1 MDRIGDVARNRYHTS
16 SGLLDP
22 VRRFLRLA
30 IFAEIGRQYVRPLP
44 RKGDRD
50 GATDTGI
57 SAGDQSG
64 PSIELPI
71 AAI

>member
-30 IFAEIGRQYVRPLP
+30 IFAEIGRQYVRPLA
-44 RKGDRD
+44 RKGDRHCPPD
-50 GATDTGI
+50 AGI
-57 SAGDQSG
+57 SACDQCNT
-64 PSIELPI
+64 SIELAI